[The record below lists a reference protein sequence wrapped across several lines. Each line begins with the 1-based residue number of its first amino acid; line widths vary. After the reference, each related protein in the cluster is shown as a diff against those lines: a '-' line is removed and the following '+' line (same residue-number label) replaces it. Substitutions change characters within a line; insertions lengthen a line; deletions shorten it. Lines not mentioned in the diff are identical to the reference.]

1 MPGSETVRGPEPM
14 TAEWRG
20 AGRALLAARR
30 LRAAWVLRA
39 ACAAAVVALGMTG
52 CASEQEAP
60 ADKAAAPAQPSPVR
74 FTDVTSQAGVAFKH
88 QSGAAGRKFLPETMG
103 SGVAV
108 LDYDG
113 DARPDLYFVNATRWP
128 DDAKRGGAAPDR
140 PALYRNNGDG
150 TFSDTTLPAGLG
162 APFYGMGAA
171 AADYDNDGDT
181 DLFVSALGP
190 DRLFRNDG
198 GAFVEVG
205 AASGVA
211 DPGFGSSAAFVDYNH
226 DGDLDLF
233 VCNYVEWTAAT
244 DIYCTLDGQNKA
256 YCTPESYRGQSSRLY
271 RNEGNGRFADV
282 SKEAGVLNPAGKS
295 LGVAIMDYDNDQWE
309 DIVVA
314 NDTQPNFLY
323 RNNHDGTFSDVGREV
338 GVAFSE
344 AGVARGAMGIDA
356 GDYDHSGHES
366 LVIGNFSNEM
376 IGLYHNEG
384 FGLFIDDAAPS
395 GVGGP
400 SLLTLAFG
408 TFFFDHDLDGHLDI
422 FVANGHVEDDINR
435 VQKEVTYAQKPL
447 LFRGVGDGTFEEVL
461 PAGEADPLA
470 RPVVAR
476 GAAYLDH
483 DADGDLDVVITTNN
497 GPAYL
502 WRNDAS
508 PDRAWIRVRL
518 EGRRTNRDGIGAK
531 VEIAAAGRTMR
542 ETVRSGSSYC
552 SQSELVM
559 TFGLGREE
567 AVERISVTWPTGRT
581 QVIDKP
587 QVRSVIVVREEEEG
601 QAADAAGRS
610 GKATEAS

>member
-1 MPGSETVRGPEPM
+1 MPANETVRAPATMSAAASRVPGTME
-14 TAEWRG
+14 
-20 AGRALLAARR
+20 RALLAA
-30 LRAAWVLRA
+30 
-39 ACAAAVVALGMTG
+39 CAAAGIALGMAG
-52 CASEQEAP
+52 CATEQEAP
-60 ADKAAAPAQPSPVR
+60 AEQPAAAAQATPVR
-74 FTDVTSQAGVAFKH
+74 FTDVTAQAGITFRH
-88 QSGAAGRKFLPETMG
+88 QSGAAGRKYLPETMG

-108 LDYDG
+108 LVYDG
-113 DARPDLYFVNATRWP
+113 DARSDLYFVNATRWP
-128 DDAKRGGAAPDR
+128 DDKRGGSTPDR
-140 PALYRNNGDG
+140 PSLYRNNGDG
-150 TFSDTTLPAGLG
+150 TFSDATRQAGLES
-162 APFYGMGAA
+162 PFYGMGAA

-198 GAFVEVG
+198 GNFVEVG
-205 AASGVA
+205 APSGVA
-211 DPGFGSSAAFVDYNH
+211 DPGFGSSAAVVDYDH
-226 DGDLDLF
+226 DCDLDLF

-256 YCTPESYRGQSSRLY
+256 YCTPESYRGQSNRLY

-282 SKEAGVLNPAGKS
+282 SRDAGVLNPAGKS
-295 LGVAIMDYDNDQWE
+295 LGVAITDYDNDAWE

-323 RNNHDGTFSDVGREV
+323 RNNHDGTFTDVGREV

-376 IGLYHNEG
+376 LGLYHNEG

-447 LFRGVGDGTFEEVL
+447 LFRGVGDGTFQEVL
-461 PAGEADPLA
+461 PAGPDDPLG
-470 RPVVAR
+470 RPLVAR
-476 GAAYLDH
+476 GAAHLDC
-483 DADGDLDVVITTNN
+483 DADGDLDVVVTTNN

-502 WRNDAS
+502 LRNDADAGRS
-508 PDRAWIRVRL
+508 WIRVRL
-518 EGRRTNRDGIGAK
+518 EGRRTNRDGIGARID
-531 VEIAAAGRTMR
+531 VVASGRTVHK
-542 ETVRSGSSYC
+542 TVRSGSSYC
-552 SQSELVM
+552 SQSELVT
-559 TFGLGREE
+559 TFGLGRGES
-567 AVERISVTWPTGRT
+567 VERITVTWPTGKT
-581 QVIDKP
+581 QVIEKP
-587 QVRSVIVVREEEEG
+587 QVRSVIVVREEEDG
-601 QAADAAGRS
+601 GDAVALKASAAF
-610 GKATEAS
+610 

>member
-1 MPGSETVRGPEPM
+1 
-14 TAEWRG
+14 
-20 AGRALLAARR
+20 
-30 LRAAWVLRA
+30 
-39 ACAAAVVALGMTG
+39 
-52 CASEQEAP
+52 
-60 ADKAAAPAQPSPVR
+60 
-74 FTDVTSQAGVAFKH
+74 
-88 QSGAAGRKFLPETMG
+88 
-103 SGVAV
+103 
-108 LDYDG
+108 
-113 DARPDLYFVNATRWP
+113 
-128 DDAKRGGAAPDR
+128 
-140 PALYRNNGDG
+140 
-150 TFSDTTLPAGLG
+150 
-162 APFYGMGAA
+162 
-171 AADYDNDGDT
+171 
-181 DLFVSALGP
+181 
-190 DRLFRNDG
+190 
-198 GAFVEVG
+198 
-205 AASGVA
+205 
-211 DPGFGSSAAFVDYNH
+211 
-226 DGDLDLF
+226 
-233 VCNYVEWTAAT
+233 
-244 DIYCTLDGQNKA
+244 
-256 YCTPESYRGQSSRLY
+256 
-271 RNEGNGRFADV
+271 
-282 SKEAGVLNPAGKS
+282 VLNPAGKS

-483 DADGDLDVVITTNN
+483 DADGDGFCHVTAFCAATA
-497 GPAYL
+497 G
-502 WRNDAS
+502 S
-508 PDRAWIRVRL
+508 SS
-518 EGRRTNRDGIGAK
+518 GRRGI
-531 VEIAAAGRTMR
+531 AGG
-542 ETVRSGSSYC
+542 VPSGSANTKRAPPAGSFSAQILPRC
-552 SQSELVM
+552 ASTMARLMVRPRPTPGVADSRAPRVNFSKIVSSLPGARPGPLSATLTCISAPCAFASM
-559 TFGLGREE
+559 
-567 AVERISVTWPTGRT
+567 RISL
-581 QVIDKP
+581 
-587 QVRSVIVVREEEEG
+587 
-601 QAADAAGRS
+601 
-610 GKATEAS
+610 

>member
-1 MPGSETVRGPEPM
+1 MTSGARVLGAWSLGARVSGP
-14 TAEWRG
+14 
-20 AGRALLAARR
+20 
-30 LRAAWVLRA
+30 LRVSIASCVM
-39 ACAAAVVALGMTG
+39 AAALAMAG
-52 CASEQEAP
+52 CSSEQQPPPEQQT
-60 ADKAAAPAQPSPVR
+60 AAPAQVSPVR
-74 FTDVTSQAGVAFKH
+74 FTDVTAQSGITFKH
-88 QSGAAGRKFLPETMG
+88 QSGASGKKFLPETMG

-113 DARPDLYFVNATRWP
+113 DTRPDLYFVNATRWP
-128 DDAKRGGAAPDR
+128 EAGSRRAETRDL

-150 TFSDTTLPAGLG
+150 TFSDATSQAGLE
-162 APFYGMGAA
+162 ASFYGMGAA
-171 AADYDNDGDT
+171 AADYDNDGDI

-198 GAFVEVG
+198 GKFQEVG
-205 AASGVA
+205 AAAGVA
-211 DPGFGSSAAFVDYNH
+211 DPGFGSSAAFVDYDR

-271 RNEGNGRFADV
+271 RNEGSGRFVDM

-295 LGVAIMDYDNDQWE
+295 LGVAIMDYDNDEWE

-323 RNNHDGTFSDVGREV
+323 RNNHDGTFTDVGREV

-344 AGVARGAMGIDA
+344 AGLARGAMGIDA

-384 FGLFIDDAAPS
+384 FGLFIDDAAPA

-400 SLLTLAFG
+400 SLLSLAFG
-408 TFFFDHDLDGHLDI
+408 TFFFDHDLDGNLDI

-447 LFRGVGDGTFEEVL
+447 LFRGKGDGVFDEIL
-461 PAGEADPLA
+461 PSGPDDPLG
-470 RPVVAR
+470 RPLVAR
-476 GAAYLDH
+476 GAAYVDH
-483 DADGDLDVVITTNN
+483 DADGDLDIVITTNN
-497 GPAYL
+497 GPAHL
-502 WRNDAS
+502 LRNDADPNRS
-508 PDRAWIRVRL
+508 WIRVRL
-518 EGRRTNRDGIGAK
+518 EGRRTNRDGIGAL
-531 VEIAAAGRTMR
+531 VEVASSGRMLKKK
-542 ETVRSGSSYC
+542 VRSGSSYC
-552 SQSELVM
+552 SQSEMVL
-559 TFGLGREE
+559 TFGLARDA
-567 AVERISVTWPTGRT
+567 AVDRISVTWPTGRT
-581 QVIDKP
+581 QVIEKP
-587 QVRSVIVVREEEEG
+587 QVRSVVVVREEEG
-601 QAADAAGRS
+601 PAAAAAVEVP